1 MQSLWVRNAPASAS
15 AVRQRLYYDLDE
27 AGVDRE
33 TADDAALL
41 ASELVANAVRH
52 ARAMPNGHLQVGW
65 QIDADEV
72 FLQVTDGGS
81 ASKRPRVKSVRI
93 EDTSGR
99 GLSIVA
105 ALAAEWG
112 VIENQ
117 DGTTVWARLGIQ
129 HATPV

>member
-1 MQSLWVRNAPASAS
+1 MR
-15 AVRQRLYYDLDE
+15 
-27 AGVDRE
+27 
-33 TADDAALL
+33 
-41 ASELVANAVRH
+41 
-52 ARAMPNGHLQVGW
+52 W
-65 QIDADEV
+65 QIDADQV

-81 ASKRPRVKSVRI
+81 ASKRPQVKSVRI

-105 ALAAEWG
+105 ALAADWG